1 MWRACFRAGLVL
13 FAAVALAGCALA
25 VARVPVPDAATSEIA
40 QVRGMTGVRAWADYV
55 PSDLAGEMQR
65 RLPNLPR
72 LGQSAE
78 LRNGRP
84 VVDILAL
91 SGGGGDGAFGA
102 GLLAGWTARGDRPE
116 FEVVTGVS
124 AGAIIA
130 PFAFLGPR
138 YDRQLE
144 AIWTE
149 YETSELVITQIL
161 PGLLGGPALA
171 DTGPLKALI
180 ARYIDQALLVE
191 VARQYGR
198 GRMLLVGTTNLDA
211 QRPVVWNMGEI
222 ARLAARGNAEAGDLF
237 RRVIMASAAIPGAFP
252 PEHIAVTAAGKD
264 YEELHVDGGATREMF
279 VAPVNVPFAAFD
291 RFYPTR
297 PHRRLFIVKNGKINP
312 DYQAVPEKA
321 IAIAGRAVST
331 LLKAQHLSDI
341 YRVYRMACDDGA
353 EFKLAAVPASFD
365 KKAKEAF
372 DPAYQRALFEEG
384 RKFGRTS
391 SGWLAAPPGER
402 SGCRRG

>member
-1 MWRACFRAGLVL
+1 MRRAFARATWLLLV
-13 FAAVALAGCALA
+13 AVGLAGCALA
-25 VARVPVPDAATSEIA
+25 VARVPVPDAATAEMA
-40 QVRGMTGVRAWADYV
+40 QVRGMPGVRAWADFV
-55 PSDLAGEMQR
+55 PSNLGDEMRR
-65 RLPNLPR
+65 RLPNMPR
-72 LGQSAE
+72 LGQSSE
-78 LRNGRP
+78 YRNGRP
-84 VVDILAL
+84 IVDMLAL

-102 GLLAGWTARGDRPE
+102 GLLKGWTERGDRPE

-138 YDRQLE
+138 YDAPLE

-149 YETSELVITQIL
+149 YETSELVTAQIL

-171 DTGPLKALI
+171 DTAPLKALI
-180 ARYIDQALLVE
+180 ARYVDLAMLKAI
-191 VARQYGR
+191 AREYGR

-222 ARLAARGNAEAGDLF
+222 ARHAAEGHADAVDLF

-252 PEHIAVTAAGKD
+252 PEHIPVTADGKS

-279 VAPVNVPFAAFD
+279 VAPVNVPFTAFD
-291 RFYPTR
+291 PLYPAR
-297 PHRRLFIVKNGKINP
+297 PHRRIFIVKNGKINP
-312 DYQAVPEKA
+312 EYQVTPEKA
-321 IAIAGRAVST
+321 LSIAGRSVST

-353 EFKLAAVPASFD
+353 EFKLAAVPPKFD
-365 KKAKEAF
+365 GKAKEAF

-384 RKFGRTS
+384 RRIGRA
-391 SGWLAAPPGER
+391 GNQWLKAPPGER
-402 SGCRRG
+402 PGCRH